1 MIYITSDIL
10 KQIIEHCKKEL
21 PNEACGILAGN
32 GFKVVKAYEMEN
44 TDKSPSSFL
53 MDPKEQIKVFKH
65 IRSSALEMLGIYHSH
80 VCSHAYPSE
89 RDVNMAF
96 YPEVSYV
103 IISLADVDNPI
114 VRSFRIK
121 EGKITEEE
129 LRIK

>member
-10 KQIIEHCKKEL
+10 KQIIEHCKREL

-32 GFKVVKAYEMEN
+32 GLNIVKAYEMEN
-44 TDKSPSSFL
+44 VDKSPSSFL

-65 IRSSALEMLGIYHSH
+65 MRGSALEMLGIYHSH
-80 VCSHAYPSE
+80 VCSNAYPSKQ
-89 RDVNMAF
+89 DVNMAF

-103 IISLADVDNPI
+103 IISLADIDNPK

-129 LRIK
+129 VRIE